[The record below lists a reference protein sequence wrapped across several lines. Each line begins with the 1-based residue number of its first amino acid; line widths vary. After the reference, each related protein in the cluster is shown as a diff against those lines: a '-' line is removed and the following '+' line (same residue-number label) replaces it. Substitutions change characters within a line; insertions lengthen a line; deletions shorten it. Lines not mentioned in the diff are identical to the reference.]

1 MVDADTSLAVPQPMT
16 NTAESLDSLASDA
29 TAKQSQDAQVPDTQ
43 LVIDNGAT
51 SLSKA
56 STEELVCVVFLV
68 VGNSAFVIQI

>member
-29 TAKQSQDAQVPDTQ
+29 TAKQSQDAQVSDTQ

-51 SLSKA
+51 SKA
-56 STEELVCVVFLV
+56 STEELVCVVFFV